1 MATNIWEITF
11 SNNVLEITGTK
22 CPGWYEAGVKITPK
36 YSYLDKITFKI
47 KSDCSD
53 IRLTVEQHD
62 YDWFYINLNNYITG
76 NNEWTTVTVS
86 KDNFKNLTWHNNTSD
101 SSDFKF
107 DGTDVTAIYLVYTN
121 GSDGVTTC
129 KFSIKDL
136 SVFANISEDPNYKE
150 TILCVSDKEYSIDA
164 SKYVYVGEKNQ
175 YSLNIDLRKNYYIT
189 IYARSKS
196 GELSKPS
203 YCSVSSKYIDSNV
216 VYCGDINIQSYSEKD
231 SVGYNEI
238 YCYIPNE
245 AKQGEYK
252 FIRNANK
259 ESYTYPNYYICGYTE
274 KDLDFTGLLPINN
287 IYKKGTDELSE
298 KNLYAYK
305 YSYTEELLL
314 DFENSEVVDSNK
326 FSFNTIVV
334 FYDIYE
340 GDVLKYTSIPL
351 GMYVSGIIEDGVMN
365 NSITKFVS
373 NDDIYSS
380 GTSYGLRICNRFTIS
395 SNGTIIKTDSNAT
408 GGEDLM
414 YPALSQAMSAIVD
427 SQAKLDQLISGI
439 NDYQQG
445 IKDHLAKFKNYR
457 TNVPYIK
464 IVNNVP
470 YWFINGK
477 NTNQKIF
484 YDVTSTSGDNVV
496 FADST
501 LSENGINIKTYHKEY
516 HSEDINVNQLDYSV
530 DYSDNNIFV
539 TFPTVNIDKTGHVCG
554 TSNKTLLIQLPES
567 VGGGNYKCVQ
577 TEEEMNELMNKPLI
591 PGTLVYVEETD
602 KIYIYKRDGF
612 V

>member
-1 MATNIWEITF
+1 MAICNVFKELTKNNGTFFTF
-11 SNNVLEITGTK
+11 SQYAEDLTINQSNSSYKVVPSKFMCCDVDYSLFSNITLPALLQNNFENG
-22 CPGWYEAGVKITPK
+22 
-36 YSYLDKITFKI
+36 
-47 KSDCSD
+47 CSFL
-53 IRLTVEQHD
+53 RSKM
-62 YDWFYINLNNYITG
+62 
-76 NNEWTTVTVS
+76 NNEWTPDIS
-86 KDNFKNLTWHNNTSD
+86 KNVFWNEVGKNLFKIDD
-101 SSDFKF
+101 SNS
-107 DGTDVTAIYLVYTN
+107 
-121 GSDGVTTC
+121 
-129 KFSIKDL
+129 
-136 SVFANISEDPNYKE
+136 NI
-150 TILCVSDKEYSIDA
+150 
-164 SKYVYVGEKNQ
+164 VYV
-175 YSLNIDLRKNYYIT
+175 S
-189 IYARSKS
+189 
-196 GELSKPS
+196 
-203 YCSVSSKYIDSNV
+203 
-216 VYCGDINIQSYSEKD
+216 DINIQSYTEKD

-245 AKQGEYK
+245 AKQSKYN
-252 FIRNANK
+252 FISN
-259 ESYTYPNYYICGYTE
+259 ETSSYHVYGNEYICGYTE

-287 IYKKGTDELSE
+287 IYIKDTDELSE

-314 DFENSEVVDSNK
+314 DFDNPEVVDGNK

-334 FYDIYE
+334 FYDVYE

-395 SNGTIIKTDSNAT
+395 SNGTIIKTDSNVT

-414 YPALSQAMSAIVD
+414 YPALSQAMSAMVD
-427 SQAKLDQLISGI
+427 SQAKLDQLINGI

-464 IVNNVP
+464 LINNVP

-484 YDVTSTSGDNVV
+484 YDVNSTSGDNVV

-530 DYSDNNIFV
+530 DYSGNNIFV

-567 VGGGNYKCVQ
+567 VGSDGNYKCVQ
-577 TEEEMNELMNKPLI
+577 TLEEMGELMSKTLI